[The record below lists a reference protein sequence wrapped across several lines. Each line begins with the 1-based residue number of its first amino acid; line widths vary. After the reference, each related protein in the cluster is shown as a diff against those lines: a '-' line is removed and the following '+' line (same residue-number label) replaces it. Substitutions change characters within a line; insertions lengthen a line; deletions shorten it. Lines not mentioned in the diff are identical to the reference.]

1 MHSAKQVQLRS
12 CQRQRARRGASVSAA
27 AACGVAPGAVVRYLH
42 AAALVLSRS
51 LAALSCSRVSYSIL
65 KGECQEWFQWSQTLS
80 PSARHARVALQ
91 LGVDRR
97 VRPQLTTEKTACTGA
112 CAGPC
117 TGCKGSILLLLLH
130 DPQGT
135 LLIQPAIYTNP
146 AVNGRAFPT
155 TADIY
160 LARGPKPALPH
171 PPSRWGE
178 REPRL

>member
-1 MHSAKQVQLRS
+1 MQLRS

-117 TGCKGSILLLLLH
+117 TGCKGFYTTATTSRSPGYSTYPASHLHQPGGDRQSISYHCRHL
-130 DPQGT
+130 PCEGAEASAS
-135 LLIQPAIYTNP
+135 PATFSL
-146 AVNGRAFPT
+146 GRA
-155 TADIY
+155 
-160 LARGPKPALPH
+160 
-171 PPSRWGE
+171 
-178 REPRL
+178 